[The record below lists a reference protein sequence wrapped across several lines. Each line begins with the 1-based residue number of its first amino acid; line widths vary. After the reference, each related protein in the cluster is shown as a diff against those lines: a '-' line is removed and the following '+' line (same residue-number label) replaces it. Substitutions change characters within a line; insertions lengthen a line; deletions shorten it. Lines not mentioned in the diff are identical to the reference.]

1 MLASTMRKI
10 DLEETLYKSVADEI
24 RQGNLSEGLW
34 LKANVDAGSDER
46 KAQLLYKYCS
56 SK

>member
-1 MLASTMRKI
+1 MRKI